1 MKLSPNLTNSEIYF
15 YQLWKSQLELELNEA
30 IKFNDIQVIK
40 NSERRLKDLNK
51 NFSYQELKL
60 CHLNLL
66 NGLQQCQK
74 ITNYQVVRNPTTTAK
89 NS

>member
-1 MKLSPNLTNSEIYF
+1 MKLAPNLTSSEISF

-30 IKFNDIQVIK
+30 IKINDIQVIK

-60 CHLNLL
+60 
-66 NGLQQCQK
+66 
-74 ITNYQVVRNPTTTAK
+74 
-89 NS
+89 

>member
-40 NSERRLKDLNK
+40 NSERSLKDLNK
-51 NFSYQELKL
+51 NFSY
-60 CHLNLL
+60 
-66 NGLQQCQK
+66 
-74 ITNYQVVRNPTTTAK
+74 
-89 NS
+89 

>member
-1 MKLSPNLTNSEIYF
+1 MKLAPNLTNSEIYF

-30 IKFNDIQVIK
+30 IKVNDIQVIK

-60 CHLNLL
+60 
-66 NGLQQCQK
+66 
-74 ITNYQVVRNPTTTAK
+74 
-89 NS
+89 

>member
-1 MKLSPNLTNSEIYF
+1 MKLAPSLTNSEIYF

-51 NFSYQELKL
+51 NFSY
-60 CHLNLL
+60 
-66 NGLQQCQK
+66 
-74 ITNYQVVRNPTTTAK
+74 
-89 NS
+89 